1 MSPRTGIM
9 FNDEMDDFS
18 FPDIIND
25 FGLPPSPNNLAKPGK
40 RPLSSMSP
48 AIFVDSAGDVRLAI
62 GAAGGTSI
70 TSATALTSIYNL
82 HLGWDIAKSL
92 DAPRLHHQLMPM
104 SVDYQSEFSE
114 VVIEGLKKRSH
125 ETKGVGAAGSVAGV
139 IARLDDGRL
148 MNKVDYKT
156 AGGVD
161 GF

>member
-25 FGLPPSPNNLAKPGK
+25 FGLPPSPNNFAKPGK

-48 AIFVDSAGDVRLAI
+48 AIFVDSDGDVKLAI

-104 SVDYQSEFSE
+104 RVDYLSEFS
-114 VVIEGLKKRSH
+114 
-125 ETKGVGAAGSVAGV
+125 
-139 IARLDDGRL
+139 GRL
-148 MNKVDYKT
+148 LKDCRRKVMTPKMLVMQVLLLELLQ
-156 AGGVD
+156 G
-161 GF
+161 